1 MGDEGFVFDP
11 GGNVKLPMPRP
22 GEPIGLIAGNGELPL
37 RFAQEARRRG
47 HPLFIAAVRG
57 ETSPAVERLGTQT
70 QVLSVG
76 QLGGLI
82 KFFRRNGVKKAA
94 MEGQIRHAH
103 LFKNIRLDLKAA
115 TLLFFMKDRS
125 GEAIMR
131 AVSEELCKS
140 GAEVMDCRTFLEDLV
155 TKEGLLTQAKP
166 KGDEIA
172 SIRYGFPLAK
182 LFASKAVGQTLVV
195 KKSAVVAVEAVE
207 GTNEA
212 IVRAGRLAGEGTVVV
227 KVASPTHDWRFDVP
241 TVGPAT
247 VQKLIQAKAAGIVL
261 EAGASFLLQKE
272 KTLDLA
278 NRHGIFIQ
286 VVKRP

>member
-1 MGDEGFVFDP
+1 M
-11 GGNVKLPMPRP
+11 
-22 GEPIGLIAGNGELPL
+22 
-37 RFAQEARRRG
+37 
-47 HPLFIAAVRG
+47 
-57 ETSPAVERLGTQT
+57 
-70 QVLSVG
+70 
-76 QLGGLI
+76 GGLI

-131 AVSEELCKS
+131 AVSGELCKA
-140 GAEVMDCRTFLEDLV
+140 GTEVMDCRTFLENIV
-155 TKEGLLTQAKP
+155 AKEGVLTNAKP
-166 KGDEIA
+166 KGDAAA
-172 SIRYGFPLAK
+172 SIRYGLPLAK

-212 IVRAGRLAGEGTVVV
+212 ILRAGRLAGEGTVVV

-272 KTLDLA
+272 KTLSLA
-278 NRHGIFIQ
+278 KRYGIFIQ